1 LTFSTVSLFLKS
13 NKVSRLTNS
22 STSPLILRSS
32 QVRRTEIETEG
43 PVASDNQ
50 WVSSSTSY
58 LKPRQPGTGD
68 AWAGETA
75 RHAVK
80 GRQELI
86 QAGAVIPPA
95 DVAAALRLEV
105 GESAIARRRVMYV
118 DDAPVELAD
127 TYYPARIA
135 GGTPLADARK
145 IRGGAITLLAEMGHA
160 AARVV
165 EDISARMASD
175 SERVQL
181 KLSGP
186 EPVIVIN
193 RLTLDDADR
202 PIQADVMV
210 APATLRR
217 LRYELKVD

>member
-1 LTFSTVSLFLKS
+1 M
-13 NKVSRLTNS
+13 
-22 STSPLILRSS
+22 
-32 QVRRTEIETEG
+32 
-43 PVASDNQ
+43 ASDNQ

-68 AWAGETA
+68 AWAEETA

-80 GRQELI
+80 GRQELT

-95 DVAAALRLEV
+95 DAAAALGLEV

-135 GGTPLADARK
+135 EGTPLADARR

-193 RLTLDDADR
+193 RLTLDAADR

-210 APATLRR
+210 TPATLRR